1 VTQPSPSD
9 VRTAVADLL
18 PDATVTDVSP
28 IEAGKNA
35 VYAVGL
41 DGRETVLKVGTA
53 SPDRVRAEPAIVA
66 FVGEHTA
73 IPVPT
78 VVGAADDGPLGHPC
92 YLAERVPRRT
102 VPDRPEDLSVS
113 LLERICTEGGRHL
126 AELHALDSFDGVGP
140 LVTDD
145 GDLHVAD
152 PDAEW
157 PQLLSRAMAAKVDAL
172 GDRFEDRADAL
183 RGYAASVDEALA
195 GAGPFASAF
204 VHMDYRPANLVLA
217 PAGSTVTRAVLDW
230 AGAAAAPPAY
240 EVAHAEA
247 LLSDW
252 PHLDEGERARLRD
265 RFRSGYGEGRAVPDV
280 PDPYRVDAQL
290 RLMKHL
296 EIGVGERGDAV
307 IRERVVHHERRLDAL
322 GAP

>member
-1 VTQPSPSD
+1 
-9 VRTAVADLL
+9 
-18 PDATVTDVSP
+18 
-28 IEAGKNA
+28 
-35 VYAVGL
+35 
-41 DGRETVLKVGTA
+41 
-53 SPDRVRAEPAIVA
+53 
-66 FVGEHTA
+66 
-73 IPVPT
+73 
-78 VVGAADDGPLGHPC
+78 
-92 YLAERVPRRT
+92 
-102 VPDRPEDLSVS
+102 
-113 LLERICTEGGRHL
+113 
-126 AELHALDSFDGVGP
+126 
-140 LVTDD
+140 
-145 GDLHVAD
+145 
-152 PDAEW
+152 
-157 PQLLSRAMAAKVDAL
+157 
-172 GDRFEDRADAL
+172 
-183 RGYAASVDEALA
+183 
-195 GAGPFASAF
+195 
-204 VHMDYRPANLVLA
+204 MDYRPANLVLA

-296 EIGVGERGDAV
+296 EIEVGERGEAV